1 MSTDNLALM
10 DIATLAPLIA
20 GGEVSPVE
28 VMQSQLA
35 RIEALN
41 PDLNAYISLYPDAAL
56 AAAREAEAEVA
67 AGRYR
72 GPLHGIPM
80 AVKDLFQVAGM
91 ERTCGSKILAEG
103 VANSDATS
111 VARLR
116 EAGAIMLGLLNLH
129 EFAFGPTGINPHV
142 GTARNP
148 WNGSRVC
155 GGSSSGSG
163 CATAAHLAMA
173 TLGSDTGGSIR
184 IPAALCGVVGLKQ
197 TYGLASRAGIYP
209 LCESLDHGGPL
220 ARTVRD
226 AALVLDAIAGVDEA
240 DPSTAGARVADYTA
254 LLGRPLDGLRVG
266 VPRDFYFDRLHPE
279 IEAAV
284 RAALVAL
291 EGLGA
296 VVEEV
301 VLPFNQEAVEG
312 WNVMAM
318 AEALT
323 VHGAHLQNHAD
334 DLSPDV
340 NERLR
345 LGEGLTATDYILA
358 RQAQSR
364 VRQEMA
370 GVLARTPILAMPT
383 AVIPSVPADTGEIMV
398 GGKPVFGWKVLGRLT
413 RLACFTGQP
422 AISIPCGFTRDGLP
436 IGLQLL
442 GPWFEEP
449 LLLQVADAY
458 EQATEW
464 HRRRPP
470 DGKRHAGK

>member
-1 MSTDNLALM
+1 MSNPDLALM
-10 DIATLAPLIA
+10 DIAALAPMIA
-20 GGEVSPVE
+20 GREVSPIE
-28 VMQSQLA
+28 VMQSQLR

-41 PDLNAYISLYPDAAL
+41 PDLNAYVSLYPDAAM
-56 AAAREAEAEVA
+56 AAAKEAEAEIA
-67 AGRYR
+67 AGNYR

-91 ERTCGSKILAEG
+91 ERTCGSKILSEG

-116 EAGAIMLGLLNLH
+116 EAGAIMLGMLNLH
-129 EFAFGPTGINPHV
+129 EFAFGPTGINPIV

-148 WNGSRVC
+148 WNRDYIS

-163 CATAAHLAMA
+163 CATSAALAMA

-184 IPAALCGVVGLKQ
+184 IPGAMCGVVGLKQ

-226 AALVLDAIAGVDEA
+226 AALVLGAIAGADPD
-240 DPSTAGARVADYTA
+240 DPSTAQARVGDYTA
-254 LLGRPLDGLRVG
+254 LLGQPLDGLRIG

-279 IEAAV
+279 IERAV
-284 RAALVAL
+284 QAALAVL
-291 EGLGA
+291 EQLGA

-301 VLPFNQEAVEG
+301 ILPFNREAVQG
-312 WNVMAM
+312 WNAMAM
-318 AEALT
+318 AESLS
-323 VHGAHLQNHAD
+323 VHEDHLRDNAD

-345 LGEGLTATDYILA
+345 LGQDLTAIDYIRS
-358 RQAQSR
+358 RQSQTR
-364 VRQEMA
+364 VRDEMA
-370 GVLARTPILAMPT
+370 GVLAQTPVLAMPT
-383 AVIPSVPADTGEIMV
+383 TVIPPVPIETGTTMV
-398 GGKPVFGWKVLGRLT
+398 GDKEVTGWRVLGQLT

-422 AISIPCGFTRDGLP
+422 AITVPCGFTEDGLP
-436 IGLQLL
+436 IGLQLM
-442 GPWFEEP
+442 GGWFEEP
-449 LLLQVADAY
+449 VLLQVADAF

-464 HRRRPP
+464 HLRRPP
-470 DGKRHAGK
+470 LAVD

>member
-1 MSTDNLALM
+1 MNRDELACM
-10 DIATLAPLIA
+10 DIAALAPLIETR
-20 GGEVSPVE
+20 EVSPVE
-28 VMQSQLA
+28 VMGSQLA

-41 PDLNAYISLYPDAAL
+41 PDLNAYISLYPDAAM
-56 AAAREAEAEVA
+56 AAAREAEAEIA
-67 AGRYR
+67 AGNYR

-91 ERTCGSKILAEG
+91 ERTCGSRLLSEG

-116 EAGAIMLGLLNLH
+116 QAGAIMLGMLNLH
-129 EFAFGPTGINPHV
+129 EFAFGPTGINPIV

-148 WNGSRVC
+148 WNRDYVS

-163 CATAAHLAMA
+163 CATAAALAMA

-226 AALVLDAIAGVDEA
+226 AALVLAAIAGPDPA
-240 DPSTAGARVADYTA
+240 DPSTDHARLADYTA
-254 LLGRPLDGLRVG
+254 LLGKPLGGLRIG
-266 VPRDFYFDRLHPE
+266 VPRDFFFDRLHGE
-279 IEAAV
+279 VEAAV
-284 RAALVAL
+284 QTALAVLAD
-291 EGLGA
+291 LGA

-301 VLPFNQEAVEG
+301 VLPFNRDATQG

-318 AEALT
+318 AEAHT
-323 VHGAHLQNHAD
+323 VHEGHLQDHAD
-334 DLSPDV
+334 ELSPDV
-340 NERLR
+340 HERLQ
-345 LGEGLTATDYILA
+345 LGIGVSATDYIRS
-358 RQAQSR
+358 RQSQTK
-364 VRQEMA
+364 VRREMA
-370 GVLARTPILAMPT
+370 GVLAQTPILAMPT
-383 AVIPSVPADTGEIMV
+383 AVIPSVPIESGTVMV
-398 GGKPVFGWKVLGRLT
+398 DGREVVGWKALGQLT
-413 RLACFTGQP
+413 RLAAFTGQP
-422 AISIPCGFTRDGLP
+422 ALSIPCGFTEAGLP

-442 GPWFEEP
+442 GSWFEEP

-464 HRRRPP
+464 HRRRPVLGP
-470 DGKRHAGK
+470 

>member
-1 MSTDNLALM
+1 MSNPDLALM
-10 DIATLAPLIA
+10 DIAALAPMIA
-20 GGEVSPVE
+20 GREVSPIE
-28 VMQSQLA
+28 VMQSQLR

-41 PDLNAYISLYPDAAL
+41 PDLNAYVSLYPDAAM
-56 AAAREAEAEVA
+56 AAAKEAEAEIA
-67 AGRYR
+67 AGNYR

-91 ERTCGSKILAEG
+91 ERTCGSKILSEG

-116 EAGAIMLGLLNLH
+116 EAGAIMLGMLNLH
-129 EFAFGPTGINPHV
+129 EFAFGPTGINPIV

-148 WNGSRVC
+148 WNRDYIS

-163 CATAAHLAMA
+163 CATSAALAMA

-184 IPAALCGVVGLKQ
+184 IPGAMCGVVGLKQ

-226 AALVLDAIAGVDEA
+226 AALVLGAIAGADPD
-240 DPSTAGARVADYTA
+240 DPSTAQARVGDYTA
-254 LLGRPLDGLRVG
+254 LLGRPLDGLRIG

-279 IEAAV
+279 IEQAV
-284 RAALVAL
+284 AAALAVL
-291 EGLGA
+291 EELGA

-301 VLPFNQEAVEG
+301 ILPFNREAVQG
-312 WNVMAM
+312 WNAMAM
-318 AEALT
+318 AESLS
-323 VHGAHLQNHAD
+323 VHEGHLRDNAEE
-334 DLSPDV
+334 LSPDV

-345 LGEGLTATDYILA
+345 LGQDLTAMDYIRS
-358 RQAQSR
+358 RQSQTK
-364 VRQEMA
+364 VRDEMA
-370 GVLARTPILAMPT
+370 GVLAQTPVLAMPT
-383 AVIPSVPADTGEIMV
+383 TVIPPVPIETGTTMV
-398 GGKPVFGWKVLGRLT
+398 GDKEVTGWRVLGQLT

-422 AISIPCGFTRDGLP
+422 AITVPCGFTEDGLP
-436 IGLQLL
+436 IGLQLM
-442 GPWFEEP
+442 GGWFEEP
-449 LLLQVADAY
+449 VLLQVADAF

-464 HRRRPP
+464 HLRRPP
-470 DGKRHAGK
+470 LAVD